1 MTDYGIFVLFLVGLM
16 IGWFLLCGI
25 IEMVSE
31 KLRDRKAEK
40 ERAEKLEAEKKRL
53 ESEVKYLEY
62 INRVTVLC
70 RDFIK

>member
-31 KLRDRKAEK
+31 KLRGRKAEK